1 MEDGVTGYV
10 CPAGS
15 VEEYAG
21 AIARMMGDA
30 EGRKRMG
37 KACMERAARFDLSET
52 DRIMRRVYHGM
63 IK

>member
-1 MEDGVTGYV
+1 
-10 CPAGS
+10 
-15 VEEYAG
+15 
-21 AIARMMGDA
+21 MMGDA